1 MPLTSSFFGR
11 GTAPILTSYVS
22 CFGNETSI
30 QECSNNKLSPSSTS
44 YWNYQ
49 VVGVICHEIPT
60 IDMECLFGDVRLF
73 GGETESEGR
82 VEICVHGFW
91 TTVCDEGFEDKDAL
105 VICSE
110 VGFSPKG
117 IQIIFLMLLRLV
129 NLPVKFLVSQLN

>member
-30 QECSNNKLSPSSTS
+30 QECSHFTLSPSSTS
-44 YWNYQ
+44 YRNYP

-60 IDMECLFGDVRLF
+60 IDMECSFGDVRLF
-73 GGETESEGR
+73 GGETEAEGR

-91 TTVCDEGFEDKDAL
+91 TTVCDEGFEDEDAL
-105 VICSE
+105 VICKE
-110 VGFSPKG
+110 GGFSPKG
-117 IQIIFLMLLRLV
+117 IQIIFLKSLLILRPV
-129 NLPVKFLVSQLN
+129 NLPE

>member
-30 QECSNNKLSPSSTS
+30 QECSHSILSPSSTS
-44 YWNYQ
+44 YWNYP
-49 VVGVICHEIPT
+49 VVGVICHKIPT
-60 IDMECLFGDVRLF
+60 FDMECSFGDVRLF

-82 VEICVHGFW
+82 VEICVHGLW
-91 TTVCDEGFEDKDAL
+91 TTICDEEFEDADAL
-105 VICSE
+105 VICRE

-117 IQIIFLMLLRLV
+117 TQIIFLMSLLII
-129 NLPVKFLVSQLN
+129 SIA